1 MIPRIEAEVRAAM
14 KAGDAR
20 RRDTLRL
27 VLSALKSAE
36 KEARTDLSD
45 EEAAAVLRRE
55 RKRRIEAAD
64 AYRAAGAED
73 RAAAEEAEAV
83 VIDEFLPPSLG
94 EDEIAAIVEQAI
106 AETGATSQR
115 EWAPSC
121 ALRWRRREAAPTA
134 SRAGGG
140 TGAARRR
147 AGSIGRRRVVGI
159 LRVRWLSSRSRSR
172 TRSHRSSA
180 PIVTGC

>member
-115 EWAPSC
+115 DVGTVM
-121 ALRWRRREAAPTA
+121 RAAMAKTGG
-134 SRAGGG
+134 RADGRAVQ
-140 TGAARRR
+140 AAVR
-147 AGSIGRRRVVGI
+147 ARLPAG
-159 LRVRWLSSRSRSR
+159 
-172 TRSHRSSA
+172 
-180 PIVTGC
+180 